1 MRVLDRWRHFIDDS
15 EYVAAFESLLPS
27 VPPWKAG

>member
-15 EYVAAFESLLPS
+15 ECVAAFDSLLPS
-27 VPPWKAG
+27 IPP